1 MTNTGSVNLSIA
13 SIDLTGADPTDFSEA
28 TTCGTWLA
36 TGGSCT
42 VVVLFTPLTSGDHTA
57 SLTVTDNAPD
67 SPQSVSLSGGG
78 SHDVVLTWTASV
90 TPGVLGYYVYRG
102 AASGEESTTPL
113 NSTPIAGTS
122 YADSNVTDGQTYYY
136 VVTAL
141 GSNGTTQSV
150 DSTEA
155 SATVP

>member
-1 MTNTGSVNLSIA
+1 M
-13 SIDLTGADPTDFSEA
+13 
-28 TTCGTWLA
+28 
-36 TGGSCT
+36 
-42 VVVLFTPLTSGDHTA
+42 VLFTPLTSGNLSA
-57 SLTVTDNAPD
+57 SLTVTDDAPG

-78 SHDVVLTWTASV
+78 SHDVVLTWTDSV

-102 AASGEESTTPL
+102 TASGKESTTPL
-113 NSTPIAGTS
+113 NSTPIVGTS
-122 YADSNVTDGQTYYY
+122 YADSNVTTGQTYYY

-141 GSNGTTQSV
+141 GSNGTTQSA